1 MSAAT
6 DNKQKG
12 DAQQGVNL
20 LTLPVEQLK
29 LLHNQLDQELNVL
42 TRSMQTLKKAQER
55 YRESKNTLEELK
67 PENEGEDLLVPL
79 NSSVY
84 VEGQLDDVSTVVVD
98 IGAGYFAEKSKK
110 EAEEYFSRKMDYLK
124 EQMEKLQPVMQSK
137 FQTKQI
143 VVQILQ
149 SKVMEQH
156 KAAQAA
162 QK

>member
-6 DNKQKG
+6 DKQKG
-12 DAQQGVNL
+12 DAQGVNL

-55 YRESKNTLEELK
+55 YRESKNSLAELK
-67 PENEGEDLLVPL
+67 PENKGKDLLVPL

-110 EAEEYFSRKMDYLK
+110 EAEEYFNRKMDYLK
-124 EQMEKLQPVMQSK
+124 NQMEKLQPVMQNK